1 MKIENIFFHTTSNFL
16 FVLRDFFDI
25 DILKSRQ
32 SKITS
37 SDSIGE
43 LGIYEDSFR
52 VQKTWYEIWNQKK
65 LPKLPSS
72 EFTCVSTPTQK

>member
-43 LGIYEDSFR
+43 
-52 VQKTWYEIWNQKK
+52 
-65 LPKLPSS
+65 
-72 EFTCVSTPTQK
+72 

>member
-52 VQKTWYEIWNQKK
+52 VQKLGTKFGIKK
-65 LPKLPSS
+65 ITKGNKKIYPSY
-72 EFTCVSTPTQK
+72 FSTD